1 MLVWGVKALM
11 ADTLAMSFPIEASQ
25 FLFLGL
31 WWDPNGEE
39 VHVVMGL
46 LLDNGS
52 NRWDEDNMGCC
63 AHGED
68 SWLRF

>member
-1 MLVWGVKALM
+1 M
-11 ADTLAMSFPIEASQ
+11 AATLEMSFPIETSQ
-25 FLFLGL
+25 VLFSGL

-39 VHVVMGL
+39 VHAVMGL

-52 NRWDEDNMGCC
+52 NRRHEDNMGCC